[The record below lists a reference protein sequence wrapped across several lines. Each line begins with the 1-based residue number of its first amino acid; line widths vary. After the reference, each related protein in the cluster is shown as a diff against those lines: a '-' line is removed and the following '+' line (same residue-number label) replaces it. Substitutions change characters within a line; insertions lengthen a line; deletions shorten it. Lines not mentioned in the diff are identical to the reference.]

1 MKIPEKF
8 DAIRPYADDEL
19 RQAINDLLDDRQFTK
34 VLRAYMPAFCIPLVK
49 AAVKVSCIGIH
60 SQNDFQKRF
69 MRKLVR
75 YVQKKHTDGVTLSG
89 ILPDKNQRNVFI
101 TNHRDIVLDSAFL
114 CELLFRHGYPTSVE
128 IAIGDN
134 LLIYP
139 WIERLVK
146 INKCFTVQR
155 SLSPRE
161 MLMSS
166 KLMSEY
172 IHFAVNEKR
181 ENIWIAQREGRAK
194 DSDDRTHKGVLKML
208 GMGTGKQEKTADR
221 LRDLN
226 IVPLTI
232 SYEYDPCDYLKA
244 KEFQLKRDNPDF
256 KKSRQDDLENMGTG
270 IKGYKGRVNYVCAP
284 CINEWI
290 DTVSEEGFYDEL
302 AKRIDV
308 EIHRNYVLY
317 PGNYIA
323 CDILSAQRDHA
334 DKYTPEDEAKF
345 REYLNGQLKKI
356 VIPNKDDEF
365 LMMKMLEMYANPV
378 RNQEEIQSAPVFH

>member
-8 DAIRPYADDEL
+8 DPIRPYADEEL
-19 RQAINDLLDDRQFTK
+19 RQAINDLLDDRQFKHKMTGF
-34 VLRAYMPAFCIPLVK
+34 MPGWCYPLAKGLVK
-49 AAVKVSCIGIH
+49 LSCVGIH

-69 MRKLVR
+69 MKPLVHR
-75 YVQKKHTDGVTLSG
+75 VMKKHTDGVQLSG
-89 ILPDKNQRNVFI
+89 VMPDRDKRFVFI

-114 CELLFRHGYPTSVE
+114 CVLLLENRYATTVE

-146 INKCFTVQR
+146 INKAFTVRR

-161 MLMSS
+161 MLLSS

-208 GMGTGKQEKTADR
+208 GMGAGKVEKSADA

-256 KKSRQDDLENMGTG
+256 KKSRQDDLDNMRTG
-270 IKGYKGRVNYVCAP
+270 IRGYKGRVNYVCAP
-284 CINEWI
+284 CVNEWI
-290 DTVSEEGFYDEL
+290 DTLPEAGFHDEL

-308 EIHRNYVLY
+308 EIHKNYVLY

-323 CDILSAQRDHA
+323 VDLLDGARTHA
-334 DKYTPEDEAKF
+334 EKYTPADEEKF
-345 REYLNGQLKKI
+345 NTYIQGQLDKI
-356 VIPNKDDEF
+356 DLPNKDEEF
-365 LMMKMLEMYANPV
+365 LKGKMLEMYANPV
-378 RNQEEIQSAPVFH
+378 RNFEAAK